1 MKHLRE
7 ILQNVQVLES
17 QGSFDVPVS
26 GIEMNSQKVK
36 EGSLFAAIQGTQVDG
51 HKFIPDAIQ
60 SGASAIL
67 CEKFPDKK
75 NENLTWIR
83 VEDVPAVLGEAA
95 SAFYNHPSRQL
106 HLTGVTGTNGKTSV
120 ATFLYHVFEEAGYP
134 SGLISTIK
142 TAVHKKDYEATHT
155 TPDVITLNKL
165 LHQMVENGCSH
176 VFMEVSSHAID
187 QKRIAGLNF
196 RGGIFTNL
204 THDHLDYHKTFKNYL
219 RAKKK
224 FFDELPSEAFAL
236 INTDDKNAR
245 VLVQNCK
252 SEIQTYG
259 LKQTADFKGRIL
271 ERAIEGTEIKIGPE
285 NVWVPFIGD
294 FNIYNLLAVYATAVL
309 IGLDQQ
315 EALKIISRLQPVP
328 GRFETLHSGN
338 GKVAIVD
345 YAHTPD
351 ALLNVLKTIQQLR
364 KENSR
369 IITVVGAGG
378 DRDKTK
384 RPEMASIGAE
394 LSNRLILTSDNP
406 RSEAPEEIIRDMK
419 KGILGEL
426 KNRVI
431 SIVNRKEAIR
441 TACLLAEKDDII
453 LIAGKGHETYQ
464 EIQGVK
470 HHFDDKEIVK
480 EIFNE
485 E

>member
-1 MKHLRE
+1 MKNLRE

-17 QGSFDVPVS
+17 QGSFDMPVS
-26 GIEMNSQKVK
+26 GLEMNSLRVK
-36 EGSLFAAIQGTQVDG
+36 EGNLFAAMKGTQVDG
-51 HKFIPDAIQ
+51 HKYIPDAIK
-60 SGASAIL
+60 SGASVIL
-67 CEKFPDKK
+67 CEKFPAEKDK
-75 NENLTWIR
+75 TVSWIR
-83 VEDVPAVLGEAA
+83 VKNVPEALGDAA
-95 SAFYNHPSRQL
+95 SSFFDHPSKQL
-106 HLTGVTGTNGKTSV
+106 QLIGVTGTNGKTSI

-142 TAVHKKDYEATHT
+142 TIVHKQDFEATHT

-165 LHQMVENGCSH
+165 LHGMVKSGCPF

-187 QKRIAGLNF
+187 QKRIAGLHY

-219 RAKKK
+219 AAKKK

-236 INTDDKNAR
+236 INTDDKNSR
-245 VLVQNCK
+245 VMVQNCK
-252 SEIQTYG
+252 ARVQTYG

-271 ERAIEGTEIKIGPE
+271 ERTFEGTEVKIGPE
-285 NVWVPFIGD
+285 DVWVPFIGD
-294 FNIYNLLAVYATAVL
+294 FNISNLLAVYAAAVL
-309 IGLDQQ
+309 IGLNQQ
-315 EALKIISRLQPVP
+315 EVLKIISRLQPVP
-328 GRFETLHSGN
+328 GRFETLRSVK

-364 KENSR
+364 KSNSR

-384 RPEMASIGAE
+384 RPEMAAIGAE
-394 LSNRLILTSDNP
+394 ISDRLILTSDNP
-406 RSEAPEEIIRDMK
+406 RSENPEEIIQDMK
-419 KGILGEL
+419 KGIPAEKG
-426 KNRVI
+426 NRVI

-441 TACLLAEKDDII
+441 TACLMAEADDII

-470 HHFDDKEIVK
+470 QHFDDKEIVK